1 MKKLYT
7 LIILFA
13 FATGIYAQE
22 LDSLKRIMGKEDTPD
37 EVIVD
42 DDKVINEEDDGFTP
56 VIVDDEDD
64 EVTIR
69 VLDKEVVKVIEDGD
83 TTVVKVGD
91 KGVIQVADHRDSTSI
106 KVGDKEIRI
115 VKREEDQEPEINVYD
130 LDEDKKVKNKR
141 FRGHW
146 AGFGM
151 GLNNFLDDD
160 MTLSREGEDIFM
172 DLNTGRSWAVD
183 LNFAQF
189 SLGFGTTH
197 AGLVTGLGL
206 EYNNYFFD
214 RNNSIV
220 EVNDMVVVDS
230 LLGDVGKSKLTTLFL
245 RVPLLLEFQFPNTV
259 RAKRVFISAGVVGG
273 LKLGSHT
280 KVVYKEENGKNKDKN
295 NDDFNINPFRYGVTA
310 CIGYGTAYLF
320 ADYYLTPMFV
330 TDKGPELH
338 PFTIG
343 LACTF

>member
-1 MKKLYT
+1 MF
-7 LIILFA
+7 I
-13 FATGIYAQE
+13 
-22 LDSLKRIMGKEDTPD
+22 
-37 EVIVD
+37 D
-42 DDKVINEEDDGFTP
+42 DDKVIIDDDDGLTP
-56 VIVDDEDD
+56 MIVDEDED

-83 TTVVKVGD
+83 TTVVKVGE
-91 KGVIQVADHRDSTSI
+91 KGVIKVADHRDSTSI

-115 VKREEDQEPEINVYD
+115 VKRDEDQDPEINIYD
-130 LDEDKKVKNKR
+130 LTEDRKKMRNRK

-160 MTLSREGEDIFM
+160 MTISREGNDIFM

-214 RNNSIV
+214 RNNSII

-230 LLGDVGKSKLTTLFL
+230 LRGDVSKSKLTTLFL

-280 KVVYKEENGKNKDKN
+280 KVVYKDENGKNKDKD
-295 NDDFNINPFRYGVTA
+295 NDDFNINPFRYGLTA
-310 CIGYGTAYLF
+310 CVGYGTTYLF
-320 ADYYLTPMFV
+320 ADYYITPMFV
-330 TDKGPELH
+330 ADKGPELH

-343 LACTF
+343 LAFTF

>member
-7 LIILFA
+7 IIVLFA

-37 EVIVD
+37 EVIIED
-42 DDKVINEEDDGFTP
+42 DDGFTP
-56 VIVDDEDD
+56 LIIDDDEE

-83 TTVVKVGD
+83 TTVVKLGE
-91 KGVIQVADHRDSTSI
+91 KGVIKVADHRDSTSI

-115 VKREEDQEPEINVYD
+115 VKRDEDQDPEINIYE
-130 LDEDKKVKNKR
+130 LDEDKKIRNKK

-146 AGFGM
+146 AGIGW

-160 MTLSREGEDIFM
+160 MTISREGDDVFM
-172 DLNTGRSWAVD
+172 DLNTGRSWAID
-183 LNFAQF
+183 LNIAQY

-220 EVNDMVVVDS
+220 EVDDMVVVDS
-230 LLGDVGKSKLTTLFL
+230 LFGDVGKSKLTTLFL
-245 RVPLLLEFQFPNTV
+245 RVPLLFEVQFPNTV
-259 RAKRVFISAGVVGG
+259 RAKRVFISAGIVGG
-273 LKLGSHT
+273 LKLASHT
-280 KVVYKEENGKNKDKN
+280 KVVFKEENGKNKDKN
-295 NDDFNINPFRYGVTA
+295 NDDFNINPFRWGVTA
-310 CIGYGTAYLF
+310 CVGYGTAYLF
-320 ADYYLTPMFV
+320 ADYYMTPMFV
-330 TDKGPELH
+330 ADKGPDLH

-343 LACTF
+343 LAMTF